1 MTRLGFAKGTIRAR
15 SPSGKKGPSASPRA
29 NARLTTNL
37 LASGWRRIQKDPL
50 ATLAGEPFQDQRKE
64 TA

>member
-1 MTRLGFAKGTIRAR
+1 MTRLGFARDTIRAR

-37 LASGWRRIQKDPL
+37 LAIG
-50 ATLAGEPFQDQRKE
+50 
-64 TA
+64 